1 MVVRH
6 DHDVRTARQ
15 PLEHLLAEQRV
26 VDADV
31 RDAVDHV
38 GQPDP
43 VQLLGP
49 RVGEQQP
56 DRQPGHDA
64 RQFVAD
70 VPETEHGDDR
80 PDRERFE
87 QQADDAA
94 AALAAVLGA
103 GVRAEPGLAQL
114 RFARPGLDQLPG
126 PGNGGRL
133 QVAAAD
139 AAPGTVPADHHLG
152 AGLARCVAAYLGHG
166 HQHAGLA
173 VVPQLLGGPQPVHH
187 RQAPA

>member
-1 MVVRH
+1 MIVRH
-6 DHDVRTARQ
+6 DHDVRAARQ
-15 PLEHLLAEQRV
+15 PLEHVLAEQRV

-43 VQLLGP
+43 VQLLAA
-49 RVGEQQP
+49 RVGQQQP
-56 DRQPGHDA
+56 DRQPGQDA
-64 RQFVAD
+64 RQLVAD
-70 VPETEHGDDR
+70 VPETEHCDDR
-80 PDRERFE
+80 PGRERFE

-114 RFARPGLDQLPG
+114 GFGGPGLDQLPG
-126 PGNGGRL
+126 PGDGGGL
-133 QVAAAD
+133 EVAAAD
-139 AAPGTVPADHHLG
+139 AAPGAIAADYHLG
-152 AGLARCVAAYLGHG
+152 AGLARRVAAHLRHR

-173 VVPQLLGGPQPVHH
+173 VEP
-187 RQAPA
+187 